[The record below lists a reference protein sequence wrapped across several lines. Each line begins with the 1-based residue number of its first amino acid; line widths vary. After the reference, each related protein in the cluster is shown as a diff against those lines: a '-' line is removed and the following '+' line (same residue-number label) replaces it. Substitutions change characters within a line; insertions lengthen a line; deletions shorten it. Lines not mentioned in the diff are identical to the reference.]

1 MDSSNRSQQRA
12 AQATSRG
19 DGKNLH
25 NDSSSASA
33 AAASLQ
39 VLLREDPLLKQFG
52 LTEASRSGDQVAFAY
67 ASTLLQKEGERGD
80 TQEQANLA
88 LQDVDRKLILVQS
101 LAVKLSR
108 TSPEAVAGHFLHLH
122 GHNVEEK
129 QVESESSTI
138 TLQAMRDKA
147 DRLQKQADSLETV
160 ARRVESSLT
169 RGLGRM
175 EVSCKKLERVLLL
188 SASLK
193 KILRLQFENEKLQS
207 YDLEDVR
214 DLTRAAA
221 SVAVLEELLKE
232 TSDDTINI
240 VEKLRPQ
247 AEDTARAV
255 RKAAASLMAQHQ
267 STSKLQSLQKL
278 GATLQVYYHLGELP
292 DAVWKAVN
300 DAHTKAEAACR
311 QLWNPVT
318 LSGIQEQAKKAAKGD
333 SKLLSK
339 KLTEARAQVVQE
351 WTNSMVEAALQVFHL
366 QTVLLRKTDPVSR
379 KVFLEVVA
387 EAPIP
392 ADYGILSRSNF
403 FLFTLYWSR
412 LSHSLAGIIAN
423 ALEYD
428 KGKMKAEIASLYP
441 AVRAASIE
449 LLGRIQ
455 DSKGASSASSTGI
468 EDSSVRSSGVLG
480 GSLALEADLFSQ
492 GESDTGLSDNPQAA
506 VSADTWTRPSNL
518 DSPGK
523 HKFAAVSG
531 ASLSAVFNSVEW
543 EQIKG
548 NKESENGLYRLEQ
561 VFLEKCRERL
571 HEPLQYMFPE
581 HIAVDDD
588 GVAIAGAVTTVLLP
602 SKYDIQRFEQ
612 NIRQELSLA
621 DPREG
626 GGDFS
631 TVTMIADCVVDLI
644 VEFCARAKNAVS
656 GAGENGYL
664 AANTFAMTENLQHDR
679 KVAAIMF
686 TLANHLR
693 EAPQKTFVA
702 PYSPATLPEH
712 EEAAKICQKAL
723 APAIDS
729 IDRMVKNIILNPLC
743 RALNRQ
749 IATVLAK
756 IHMGIY
762 LETSSDKE
770 GQPSFVQKNLSSV
783 FESIAKNFL
792 VKFPPPYSAVIAS
805 TVVAFT
811 IYTYISNVCLVRP
824 LEEAARIHITQD
836 LADLELVLEQF
847 MGKISGGAG
856 KPLSQI
862 EKGRPYAELR
872 GVRQMLFWTG
882 LDSKT
887 SSSAEI
893 AKSLLREPWM
903 RDVRPSTIFHYLFS
917 FSPSLLS
924 SPHHAKRMRAEEY
937 VSSMLVQLDGSVD
950 AGEDDAWVVTVGC
963 CDDFQQ
969 RASTGSMGDGDVR
982 VAQLVIALGQ
992 ELNRQRRH

>member
-1 MDSSNRSQQRA
+1 MQQLA
-12 AQATSRG
+12 ATGQATSRG
-19 DGKNLH
+19 DGLS
-25 NDSSSASA
+25 NDSASAMA

-39 VLLREDPLLKQFG
+39 VLLKEDPLLQQFG

-67 ASTLLQKEGERGD
+67 ASTLLQKEEERGD
-80 TQEQANLA
+80 TQQQANLA

-108 TSPEAVAGHFLHLH
+108 TSPEAVAGHFLELH
-122 GHNVEEK
+122 GYNNNDEEK
-129 QVESESSTI
+129 QGEAESSSI

-160 ARRVESSLT
+160 AKRVESSLT
-169 RGLGRM
+169 RGLDRM

-207 YDLEDVR
+207 YDLEDQR
-214 DLTRAAA
+214 DLARAAA

-232 TSDDTINI
+232 TSDETIHI

-247 AEDTARAV
+247 AMESARQV
-255 RKAAASLMAQHQ
+255 RKAAAALMAQHQ
-267 STSKLQSLQKL
+267 NTEKLQALQKL
-278 GATLQVYYHLGELP
+278 GATLQVYFHLGELP

-333 SKLLSK
+333 SKSLSN
-339 KLTEARAQVVQE
+339 KLREARTQVVQE
-351 WTNSMVEAALQVFHL
+351 WTNGMVEAALQVYHL

-379 KVFLEVVA
+379 RVFLEVVA
-387 EAPIP
+387 AGSIP
-392 ADYGILSRSNF
+392 AEYGIRSRDQFS
-403 FLFTLYWSR
+403 LFTFYWSR
-412 LSHSLAGIIAN
+412 LSHSLAGIIVN
-423 ALEYD
+423 ALQYD
-428 KGKMKAEIASLYP
+428 KGKLKAEIASLYP

-455 DSKGASSASSTGI
+455 DTKGASSSSSNVEDLSVGACGI
-468 EDSSVRSSGVLG
+468 LG
-480 GSLALEADLFSQ
+480 GSLALEKDLLSQ
-492 GESDTGLSDNPQAA
+492 RNPETGRFENPHGA
-506 VSADTWTRPSNL
+506 VSADTWTRPSNS
-518 DSPGK
+518 DRPDTSN
-523 HKFAAVSG
+523 FTAASG

-543 EQIKG
+543 EVFKG
-548 NKESENGLYRLEQ
+548 TQASGNGLYRLEQ

-588 GVAIAGAVTTVLLP
+588 GVALAGAVTTVLLP

-612 NIRQELSLA
+612 NVRQELSLA

-631 TVTMIADCVVDLI
+631 AVAMIADCVVDLI
-644 VEFCARAKNAVS
+644 VEFCTRAKNAVS
-656 GAGENGYL
+656 GARENGYL

-686 TLANHLR
+686 TLANYLR
-693 EAPQKTFVA
+693 EASHTTFVA
-702 PYSPATLPEH
+702 PYAPATLPQH

-723 APAIDS
+723 TPAIDS
-729 IDRMVKNIILNPLC
+729 IDRMVKNLILNPLC
-743 RALNRQ
+743 RALDRQ
-749 IATVLAK
+749 IASVLAK

-762 LETSSDKE
+762 LETTSNKDIE
-770 GQPSFVQKNLSSV
+770 GQPSFVQTNLSTI
-783 FESIAKNFL
+783 FESISKNIL
-792 VKFPPPYSAVIAS
+792 VKFPPPYAAVIAS
-805 TVVAFT
+805 TAVAFT

-824 LEEAARIHITQD
+824 LEESARLHITQD

-847 MGKISGGAG
+847 MGKISGGAS
-856 KPLSQI
+856 KTLSQI
-862 EKGRPYAELR
+862 GKGRPYAELR

-882 LDSKT
+882 LESKNT
-887 SSSAEI
+887 SSPEI
-893 AKSLLREPWM
+893 AKALLREPWM
-903 RDVRPSTIFHYLFS
+903 KDVRPSTVFHYLFS

-924 SPHHAKRMRAEEY
+924 SPHHAKRMRADEY

-950 AGEDDAWVVTVGC
+950 EGEDDAWMVTVGC

-969 RASTGSMGDGDVR
+969 RASTGSMGDGDER
-982 VAQLVIALGQ
+982 VAQLVITLGQ